1 MLRRILSLILLAWL
15 LGFIAFALLLAQPA
29 GPVKT
34 DAVVVLTGGAGRVD
48 RGIEALRQGWA
59 PQLLVS
65 GVSREVKPGEFAA
78 QFKVSP
84 EQMACCVSLGF
95 AATDTESN
103 ARETAIWMREHKV
116 TRIRLVTSDWHM
128 RRAVFELRHA
138 MPRGVSIVED
148 AVPTHPTMR
157 ILFTEYH
164 KLIARWIVQLVT
176 G

>member
-1 MLRRILSLILLAWL
+1 MLRRIISVILLAWV
-15 LGFIAFALLLAQPA
+15 LGFIAFCLLLAQPA

-48 RGIEALRQGWA
+48 RGLEALRKGWA

-65 GVSREVKPGEFAA
+65 GVGREVKPAEFAA

-84 EQMACCVSLGF
+84 QQMACCVSLGF
-95 AATDTESN
+95 AATDTETN
-103 ARETAIWMREHKV
+103 GRETAIWMRERKV

-138 MPRGVSIVED
+138 MPSGAIIAED
-148 AVPTHPTMR
+148 AVPTHPGMR
-157 ILFTEYH
+157 TLFLEYN
-164 KLIARWIVQLVT
+164 KLIARWLTQAVT

>member
-1 MLRRILSLILLAWL
+1 MLRRILTLILLIWV
-15 LGFIAFALLLAQPA
+15 LGFIAFALLLATPA
-29 GPVKT
+29 GPIKT

-48 RGIEALRQGWA
+48 RGLEALRQGWA

-65 GVSREVKPGEFAA
+65 GVSREVKPDEFAA

-84 EQMACCVSLGF
+84 QQMACCVSLGF
-95 AATDTESN
+95 AATDTETN
-103 ARETAIWMREHKV
+103 ARETAIWMRERKV

-128 RRAVFELRHA
+128 RRAVFELRHT

-148 AVPTHPTMR
+148 AVPSHPSMR
-157 ILFTEYH
+157 TLFVEYH
-164 KLIARWIVQLVT
+164 KLLARWITQAVT

>member
-1 MLRRILSLILLAWL
+1 MLRRILTLILLVWL

-128 RRAVFELRHA
+128 RSAVFELRHA

>member
-1 MLRRILSLILLAWL
+1 MLRRILTLILLVWL

>member
-15 LGFIAFALLLAQPA
+15 VGFIAFALLLARSA
-29 GPVKT
+29 GAVKT

-48 RGIEALRQGWA
+48 RGLEALHRGWA

-84 EQMACCVSLGF
+84 QQMKCCVSLGF
-95 AATDTESN
+95 SATDTESN
-103 ARETAIWMREHKV
+103 ALETAIWMRQHKV

-128 RRAVFELRHA
+128 RRAVLELRHA
-138 MPRGVSIVED
+138 MPNGVSIVED
-148 AVPTHPTMR
+148 AVPTKPGMR
-157 ILFTEYH
+157 TLFVEYH
-164 KLIARWIVQLVT
+164 KLIARWIVQQVT

>member
-1 MLRRILSLILLAWL
+1 MLRRILTLVLLAWL

-34 DAVVVLTGGAGRVD
+34 DAAVVLTGGAGRVD

>member
-1 MLRRILSLILLAWL
+1 MLRRILTLILLVWL
-15 LGFIAFALLLAQPA
+15 LGFIAFALLLARPA
-29 GPVKT
+29 GAIKT

-48 RGIEALRQGWA
+48 RGLEVLRRGWA

-138 MPRGVSIVED
+138 MPGGVTIIED
-148 AVPTHPTMR
+148 AVPTHPVMR
-157 ILFTEYH
+157 TLFFEYH
-164 KLIARWIVQLVT
+164 KLLARWLTQAVT